1 VTLSFSGIKPETC
14 HGKLMDTVEN
24 VRVAKVTQMSGTK
37 NTADRALR
45 TRFFEELYNAN
56 GVVVSLHVPNETG
69 SVPVLVVETPLAD
82 MVGTAI

>member
-1 VTLSFSGIKPETC
+1 MS
-14 HGKLMDTVEN
+14 EN
-24 VRVAKVTQMSGTK
+24 E
-37 NTADRALR
+37 NADRTR
-45 TRFFEELYNAN
+45 RIRFFEELYNGN